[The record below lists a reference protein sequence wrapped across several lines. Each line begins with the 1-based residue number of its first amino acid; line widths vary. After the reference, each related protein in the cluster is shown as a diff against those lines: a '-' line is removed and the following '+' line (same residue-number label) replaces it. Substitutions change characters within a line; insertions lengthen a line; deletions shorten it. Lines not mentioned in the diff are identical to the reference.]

1 MVIEA
6 SEPHQGQTKFE
17 LLLMLLLLLG
27 SSFLLVVEIYIHKV
41 STMSDTDR
49 QNGKRLMD
57 MFLVEELLYFVVVV
71 VVVDLYVKGG
81 EASHDYSSLLKHM
94 I

>member
-1 MVIEA
+1 
-6 SEPHQGQTKFE
+6 
-17 LLLMLLLLLG
+17 
-27 SSFLLVVEIYIHKV
+27 
-41 STMSDTDR
+41 MSDTDR

-71 VVVDLYVKGG
+71 VVVVDDLYVKGG

>member
-1 MVIEA
+1 
-6 SEPHQGQTKFE
+6 
-17 LLLMLLLLLG
+17 
-27 SSFLLVVEIYIHKV
+27 
-41 STMSDTDR
+41 MSDTNR

-57 MFLVEELLYFVVVV
+57 MFLVEELLYFVVV

>member
-6 SEPHQGQTKFE
+6 SEPHQGQTKLG

-27 SSFLLVVEIYIHKV
+27 SSSFLLVVEISIHKV

-71 VVVDLYVKGG
+71 VVDLYVKGG